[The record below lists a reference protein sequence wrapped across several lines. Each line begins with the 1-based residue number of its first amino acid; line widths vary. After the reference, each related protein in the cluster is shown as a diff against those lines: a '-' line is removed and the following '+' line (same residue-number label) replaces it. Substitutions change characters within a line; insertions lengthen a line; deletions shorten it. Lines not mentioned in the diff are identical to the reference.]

1 MEKSSLQKIQ
11 FTLDQAFNPDSLKIK
26 DLSYLHK
33 NHEGSKSGKGHYS
46 IYIVSNLFN
55 NISSIQ
61 RHKMIYDALGDI
73 IENEIHALTIKAY
86 AKEELEI

>member
-1 MEKSSLQKIQ
+1 MKKSSLKKIQ
-11 FTLDQAFNPDSLKIK
+11 CILDKEFKPDTLKIK

-46 IYIVSNLFN
+46 IYIVSSFFD

-61 RHKMIYDALGDI
+61 KHKMIYDALGDI
-73 IENEIHALTIKAY
+73 MENEIHALTIKAY
-86 AKEELEI
+86 AKNELKI